1 MNARFNLIGLLL
13 LGVSFCTFAGTS
25 TTRNQPQG
33 NQTSV
38 NQEAT
43 NQEETWLYTVQ
54 KNDSFERIFQKYL
67 NNRASILALSKYNQH
82 KLTKKLQPNQVISIP
97 VEMLKKIPTSAQV
110 LLAYGDV
117 AATIF
122 STNIT
127 RKVSKGDV
135 LVQGDALQTGKN
147 SLAKL
152 SFADGSTLDVQPNS
166 NLSIQA
172 SFKYVGKETYVTHLK
187 LMKGR
192 TEVTANPAHMI
203 GNTLNVETPSA
214 IAAVRGTQFRVGAD
228 GGMALQ
234 ETLEGQV
241 AFSAAENG
249 VVQEVLLN
257 KGYGSVAEKN
267 KAPMQPIM
275 LPAAPDV
282 SVLPT
287 VIATRTADFTLSP
300 QPDAVAWVAQLALD
314 ADFTQI
320 VSEQTTKTGHLSF
333 SDLTDGQYFLK
344 LRAQDQHGLQGKNA
358 QHAFTVKFQAPEP
371 ILELLLPLDNAVID
385 LAPTDLTWSPFPNAS
400 RYVVQ
405 IARDINFTDV
415 VLERHATFNRLSIMQ
430 SFGSGQFYWRV
441 GVLSQRK
448 AQNFSEVRKFSR

>member
-13 LGVSFCTFAGTS
+13 LSVSFCTFADTS
-25 TTRNQPQG
+25 TASHQTQG

-38 NQEAT
+38 

-228 GGMALQ
+228 GDMALQ

-249 VVQEVLLN
+249 IVQEVLLN

-300 QPDAVAWVAQLALD
+300 QFDAVAWVAQLALD

>member
-13 LGVSFCTFAGTS
+13 LSVSFCTFADTS
-25 TTRNQPQG
+25 TASHQTQG

-38 NQEAT
+38 

-67 NNRASILALSKYNQH
+67 NSRASILALSKYNQH

-228 GGMALQ
+228 GDMALQ

-249 VVQEVLLN
+249 VVQEVLLH